1 MVDIRKLWN
10 NGAFQKLSKDSKLL
24 YVYLTNNP
32 SLNTVGVVCL
42 NPEMASKTIS
52 MDLDSFREA
61 TQELVNEKYIYVK
74 AYDGLIYFII
84 PSHFSTLPSNGG
96 TVEKIKSDMAGMP
109 DELQDYL
116 ESIGISAGKKY
127 KTFVKPLP
135 EEIEAYCLSQ
145 GHFVDG
151 NEVYDY
157 YERVS
162 KDRKKTEIWVDKN
175 GNQIRDWKMK
185 LKNVWCKPTNKLQKR
200 DKAPKGFEY
209 FFVSLDGKL
218 YFPDTWKDGQ
228 PKSEDFTVNRALQ
241 SKFNKLK

>member
-1 MVDIRKLWN
+1 MVDIKKLWN

-24 YVYLTNNP
+24 YVYLTNNF
-32 SLNTVGVVCL
+32 SLNTAGVVCL

-52 MDLDSFREA
+52 MDLDSFRSA
-61 TQELVNEKYIYVK
+61 TQELVNKKYIYVK

-151 NEVYDY
+151 NEVYNY

-175 GNQIRDWKMK
+175 GTQIRDWKMK

-209 FFVSLDGKL
+209 FFVSIDGKL
-218 YFPDTWKDGQ
+218 YFPDGWRDDRPYSKDY
-228 PKSEDFTVNRALQ
+228 SINRALNN
-241 SKFNKLK
+241 KFNRI

>member
-1 MVDIRKLWN
+1 MVDVRKLWN
-10 NGAFQKLSKDSKLL
+10 NGVFQQLSVEGKLL
-24 YVYLTNNP
+24 FVYLTSNP
-32 SLNTVGVVCL
+32 SLNTAGVVCL
-42 NPEMASKTIS
+42 NPDSAANTLG
-52 MDLDSFREA
+52 MDLSIFRKA
-61 TQELVNEKYIYVK
+61 TQELVDKKYIYVK
-74 AYDGLIYFII
+74 AYEGLIYFII

-145 GHFVDG
+145 GHFVNG

-162 KDRKKTEIWVDKN
+162 KARKKTEIWVDKN
-175 GNQIRDWKMK
+175 GTQIRDWKMK

-209 FFVSLDGKL
+209 FFVSIDGKL
-218 YFPDTWKDGQ
+218 YFPDTWKDGR
-228 PKSEDFTVNRALQ
+228 PKSEDFTVNRALNN
-241 SKFNKLK
+241 KFNKVK